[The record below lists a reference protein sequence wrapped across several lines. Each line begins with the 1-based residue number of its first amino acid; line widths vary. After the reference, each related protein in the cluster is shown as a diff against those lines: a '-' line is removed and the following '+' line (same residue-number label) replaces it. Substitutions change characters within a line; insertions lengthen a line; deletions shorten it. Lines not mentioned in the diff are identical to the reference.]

1 MTAIETGEVEGAA
14 GPETDMNSNP
24 LCEANFP
31 INLITSSL
39 MEEVKPMPGRSYGQ
53 FCGLA
58 RTLDVVGD
66 RWSLLIVR
74 ELLLGPMR
82 YGELLASLGGI
93 ATNLLADR
101 LRSLESSGVIER
113 RLGQTSG
120 VVYALTP
127 WGGQLR
133 EAIESLI
140 RWSNPLMI
148 SGPGVDVMHPRWLAV
163 ALPALLR
170 GRTAKV
176 PVQLG
181 IEAAGSFM
189 TLRIDKDGP
198 EVTLQPDGRPDT
210 VLKADP
216 DAILGLVAGVLT
228 VDEVLSGASFEGDMR
243 VLTAALGLVQA

>member
-1 MTAIETGEVEGAA
+1 MKIK
-14 GPETDMNSNP
+14 P
-24 LCEANFP
+24 LCETNFRF
-31 INLITSSL
+31 NLIRSSI
-39 MEEVKPMPGRSYGQ
+39 MEEVKPMPARSYGQ

-74 ELLLGPMR
+74 ELIPGPMR

-133 EAIESLI
+133 EAIEALI

-148 SGPGVDVMHPRWLAV
+148 SGPGDDAMEPRWLAV
-163 ALPALLR
+163 ALPALFR

-176 PVQLG
+176 PVELG
-181 IEAAGSFM
+181 IEVAGLFM

-198 EVTLQPDGRPDT
+198 HVTVQPDRRPDT
-210 VLKADP
+210 VLKAEP
-216 DAILGLVAGVLT
+216 EAVLGLAAGVIT
-228 VDEVLSGASFEGDMR
+228 IDEALSRASVRGDPRIVTAVLGAAQ
-243 VLTAALGLVQA
+243 T